1 MTGQPCC
8 PDYVTGGT
16 FKGPPPVVDSSPDCV
31 FSVPKMMEDY
41 FYIPEAAKPLLSGT
55 YRVTWENILNGTQR
69 WTREEDKMMNPA
81 QKFLKDR
88 EDLVCIID
96 GYEPQDAAE
105 AILAAGWTAPDE
117 V

>member
-1 MTGQPCC
+1 
-8 PDYVTGGT
+8 
-16 FKGPPPVVDSSPDCV
+16 
-31 FSVPKMMEDY
+31 MMEDY